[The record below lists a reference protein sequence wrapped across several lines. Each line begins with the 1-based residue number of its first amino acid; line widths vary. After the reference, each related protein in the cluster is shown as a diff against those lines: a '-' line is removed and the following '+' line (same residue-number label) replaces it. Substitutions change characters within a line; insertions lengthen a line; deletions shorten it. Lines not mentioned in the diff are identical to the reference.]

1 MHTCLAAACDCWS
14 ARTLVPAWAASA
26 AIHLCVAS
34 SGLGLLTCAAP
45 AWAQSGGGTLEA
57 QEVADAGTIDSVV
70 LYTQGAAVTR
80 VVRSPLKQGIWNV
93 RITGL
98 PVGVDAN
105 SLQASL
111 AKQADAGSGGPPP
124 VAKLM
129 GVEYQETPLSDFGG
143 TPEGV
148 ALAKRLRDLQR
159 TMEYLKQDDALLE
172 AQGKLLD
179 LVGFRP
185 TATAPSANPGATQD
199 LNLDAVQKQ
208 LLFVAERRAAITLAR
223 RELVLKFQ
231 ETQRQAQK
239 VQQELDARGGADH
252 TARSAVVTL
261 AVPEDTTLALHVTYI
276 VANAGWSPTYNVRA
290 AGDRS
295 SVQIEYDA
303 VIRQATGEDWKDV
316 MVSLSTAQPG
326 RSSEP
331 PPVTPWF
338 LDVYVPPPPV
348 SAPTRAL
355 SGIDFD
361 EPAAGEAGTGGDVRY
376 GYAPGSPGGANKLA
390 IERRKQDID
399 RLGRA
404 ADVQEAGTAV
414 SYDLP
419 RRLTLPTDNDKT
431 QRTRIATVD
440 PTSKFVYGAQPLVT
454 EDVFLRGDL
463 TNSSAYQLLPGPAQI
478 FMGGDFIGQTGMP
491 SVAPKDEFSVYF
503 GPDRALKAT
512 RQLVSKTTGNAG
524 FFGSDT
530 AVVWNYRV
538 SIDNSTG
545 RAVSVELYDRQPV
558 SRNEKITVELSKL
571 SSPLS
576 TDKAYVEGLKTQGI
590 LRWDLAVPATARGD
604 AAQQVTWTVTLSH
617 PNKVE
622 TTPLPQD

>member
-1 MHTCLAAACDCWS
+1 MPTRPAAACDCWS
-14 ARTLVPAWAASA
+14 APVALHVCMASA
-26 AIHLCVAS
+26 A
-34 SGLGLLTCAAP
+34 LGLLACAAP
-45 AWAQSGGGTLEA
+45 AWAQSASGSLAA
-57 QEVADAGTIDSVV
+57 QEVANAGTIDSVV

-80 VVRSPLKQGIWNV
+80 VVRAPLKQGIWNV
-93 RITGL
+93 RVTGL
-98 PVGVDAN
+98 PPGVDAN

-111 AKQADAGSGGPPP
+111 GKQADAGSSGAPS

-159 TMEYLKQDDALLE
+159 TLEYLKQDDALLE
-172 AQGKLLD
+172 AQGKLID
-179 LVGFRP
+179 QVGFRP

-208 LLFVAERRAAITLAR
+208 LQFVAERRAAITAAR
-223 RELVLKFQ
+223 RELVLKF
-231 ETQRQAQK
+231 ESTQREAQK

-261 AVPEDTTLALHVTYI
+261 AVPDDTMLALNVTYI
-276 VANAGWSPTYNVRA
+276 VPNAGWSPTYNVRA

-295 SVQIEYDA
+295 NVQIEYDA

-338 LDVYVPPPPV
+338 LDIYVPQ
-348 SAPTRAL
+348 
-355 SGIDFD
+355 
-361 EPAAGEAGTGGDVRY
+361 PAIMSGTGGVAGANYDAGNDPEDRSGGKARY
-376 GYAPGSPGGANKLA
+376 QFGYAQAPGSPGGVDKLA
-390 IERRKQDID
+390 IERRKQNIE
-399 RLGRA
+399 RLGLA

-440 PTSKFVYGAQPLVT
+440 PTAKFVYGAQPLVT

-512 RQLVSKTTGNAG
+512 RQLVGKTTGNAG

-538 SIDNSTG
+538 AIDNSTG
-545 RAVSVELYDRQPV
+545 RAVNIELYDRQPV

-571 SSPLS
+571 SNPLA

-590 LRWDLAVPATARGD
+590 LRWDLTVPPTARGD